1 MPKQPITVTCPQ
13 CKEVFSIDEVLT
25 HQLEERLR
33 QEYGAEAKQKLLEIA
48 EKEKALLKKEQEL
61 SETEK
66 LVTQKVQESLVAE
79 RQKIQNEAKMEAA
92 KGFAQELK
100 MLNEENA
107 RKEEALREARNQELE
122 IRKEK
127 ALLDDEKK
135 SLMLEV
141 QRRLDAE
148 RETVAE
154 QTTLRVSEEFRMK
167 DLEKERQM
175 NGLRKTIEELKRK
188 SEQGSQQLQGE
199 VQELDLE
206 IYLKTQFPSDE
217 IIPVPKGTSGAD
229 IIQKVRN
236 KVGSYC
242 GTILWESKRTKA
254 WSDAWLT
261 KLKEDQHALKSDL
274 AVIVSTVLPQDI
286 QNFGHK
292 DNIWITNPASLLG
305 LMNVLRIQLI
315 TVAYASFNSE
325 HKSETKDALYD
336 YVTGI
341 EFHQRV
347 EAMLFA
353 YRDLK
358 QGMEKEKAIMIRQW
372 ATREKEIQKILNS
385 TAGMYGDLQGITM
398 QALPEQKYLELSE
411 PEQTIEKEN
420 EQLAITQE

>member
-1 MPKQPITVTCPQ
+1 MTKQPITVTCPQ

-25 HQLEERLR
+25 HQLEEQLR
-33 QEYGAEAKQKLLEIA
+33 QEYGAEAKQKLREIA
-48 EKEKALLKKEQEL
+48 EKEKALLKKEQAL

-66 LVTQKVQESLVAE
+66 LVAQKVQENLIVE
-79 RQKIQNEAKMEAA
+79 RQKIHNEAKEEAT
-92 KGFAQELK
+92 KSFAQEVK
-100 MLNEENA
+100 MLNEENT
-107 RKEEALREARNQELE
+107 RKEEALREARNRELE

-135 SLMLEV
+135 SLELEV

-148 RETVAE
+148 RKTVAE

-167 DLEKERQM
+167 DLEKEKQINDM
-175 NGLRKTIEELKRK
+175 RKTIEELKRK

-217 IIPVPKGTSGAD
+217 ITPVPKGTSGAD
-229 IIQKVRN
+229 VIQQVRN

-242 GTILWESKRTKA
+242 GIILWESKRTKA
-254 WSDAWLT
+254 WSDGWLA
-261 KLKEDQHALKSDL
+261 KLKEDQHALKADL
-274 AVIVSTVLPQDI
+274 AVIVSTVLPQEI

-315 TVAYASFNSE
+315 TVAYANFNAE

-341 EFHQRV
+341 EFHQRI
-347 EAMLFA
+347 EAALFA

-358 QGMEKEKAIMIRQW
+358 QGLEKEKAITLRQW

-398 QALPEQKYLELSE
+398 QALPEQKYLEL
-411 PEQTIEKEN
+411 PELEHSPEGEN
-420 EQLAITQE
+420 EQLAITEG